1 MEAFLYSTLAVTLA
15 EIGDKTQLLS
25 LFLIA
30 RFKRPWP
37 VLWGIIVAT
46 LLNHG
51 VSAWLGHWMAGL
63 LPAHWLPLIVG
74 GSFILLG
81 AWVLIPDKDDGAD
94 SRWLGM
100 GAFTASFVLFFIA
113 EIGDK
118 TQVATVLLAARFDN
132 LVAVIIGTTLGMV
145 LANAP
150 VIFGGQWLM
159 QRVSLTWIRGLSA
172 ALFMLFGVLALLHGY
187 R

>member
-1 MEAFLYSTLAVTLA
+1 MDAFLYSTLAVTLA

-37 VLWGIIVAT
+37 ILWGVILAT

-51 VSAWLGHWMAGL
+51 LSAWFGDWLSQQ
-63 LPAHWLPLIVG
+63 LPAAWLPGLVG

-81 AWVLIPDKDDGAD
+81 AWILVPDKDEATE
-94 SRWLGM
+94 SKWLGL
-100 GAFTASFVLFFIA
+100 GAFGASFVLFFLA

-118 TQVATVLLAARFDN
+118 TQVATVLLAARFDS
-132 LVAVIIGTTLGMV
+132 LLAVVLGSTLGMV

-150 VIFGGQWLM
+150 VVFGGLWLM

-172 ALFMLFGVLALLHGY
+172 ALFVLFGVLALLHGNT
-187 R
+187 